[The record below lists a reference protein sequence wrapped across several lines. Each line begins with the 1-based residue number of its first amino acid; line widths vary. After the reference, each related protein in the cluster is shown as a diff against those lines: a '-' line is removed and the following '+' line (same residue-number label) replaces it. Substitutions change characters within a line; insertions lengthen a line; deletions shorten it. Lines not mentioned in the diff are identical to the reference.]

1 MTAEHCNYRSGSIAL
16 DWGPL
21 RENVERAGWGR
32 EPIRWRWRPN
42 TADRRV
48 PRRRLTSGGRGGAP
62 LIAASWQRRAGWE
75 RPAPQP
81 LTHRRRL
88 TIAIIQPV
96 LPLTVE
102 CAVVRRRSQWRRCRH
117 SCNTSMMFR
126 WLQSRTREWTIT
138 YWLSNAGTQWQVL
151 ISLLPGFGFWWV
163 VISDYLDFWAN
174 SEVDHQKRI
183 YSKCQH
189 WIMN

>member
-1 MTAEHCNYRSGSIAL
+1 MTFYCNIYELYRQRSTLIIEIAMTGEHCNYRSGSIAL

-88 TIAIIQPV
+88 AIAIIQCY
-96 LPLTVE
+96 LWRSNARSF
-102 CAVVRRRSQWRRCRH
+102 AVVASYVGVD
-117 SCNTSMMFR
+117 
-126 WLQSRTREWTIT
+126 TRATRLWC
-138 YWLSNAGTQWQVL
+138 
-151 ISLLPGFGFWWV
+151 FG
-163 VISDYLDFWAN
+163 DFKVELV
-174 SEVDHQKRI
+174 SER
-183 YSKCQH
+183 
-189 WIMN
+189 

>member
-1 MTAEHCNYRSGSIAL
+1 MFNNKISSIAL
-16 DWGPL
+16 YLIIEMHWRQNITTIALPVSRSIEDRYL

-48 PRRRLTSGGRGGAP
+48 SRRRLTSGGRGGAP

-88 TIAIIQPV
+88 AIANIQYY
-96 LPLTVE
+96 L
-102 CAVVRRRSQWRRCRH
+102 WR
-117 SCNTSMMFR
+117 
-126 WLQSRTREWTIT
+126 
-138 YWLSNAGTQWQVL
+138 SNARLFTVAASDVVVDTRATRLWC
-151 ISLLPGFGFWWV
+151 FG
-163 VISDYLDFWAN
+163 DFKVGLV
-174 SEVDHQKRI
+174 SER
-183 YSKCQH
+183 
-189 WIMN
+189 